1 MITKEQEAFRAE
13 IREYCE
19 KSLAPIAGEIDREE
33 KFPRELLQE
42 MGKRGYLGIPY
53 DRKYG
58 GAGGD
63 TVCYAI
69 RVEEISRVCGST
81 GLVVAAHTSLGA
93 GPIYYFGNEAQKEK
107 WLKRLVSGQALGPV
121 GI

>member
-1 MITKEQEAFRAE
+1 MLTKEQEAFRAE
-13 IREYCE
+13 IREFCE
-19 KSLAPIAGEIDREE
+19 QALAPIAWEIDRAE

-58 GAGGD
+58 GAGKD

-69 RVEEISRVCGST
+69 GVEEVSRVCGST
-81 GLVVAAHTSLGA
+81 GLVVAAV
-93 GPIYYFGNEAQKEK
+93 IYHAHRPG
-107 WLKRLVSGQALGPV
+107 VV
-121 GI
+121 